1 MLCNEKCTTT
11 FFKVVLEQS
20 SIRER
25 IPSMAFL
32 DGSIGMPQTARS
44 DVACSKDNKLKL
56 ALIHVQLACKWH
68 QTLLGGV
75 SCTPVHGN
83 IAFDSG
89 SKEFHVNYYFKPEER
104 SVNFFQCTQTAVLL
118 PGGLSEDDPEC
129 NLCG

>member
-1 MLCNEKCTTT
+1 MLGNEKCTTT

-83 IAFDSG
+83 IGKNAG
-89 SKEFHVNYYFKPEER
+89 NNIWGAPQRAPTEHYTILYYMR
-104 SVNFFQCTQTAVLL
+104 GRASVHGTFTLRWQWRIAL
-118 PGGLSEDDPEC
+118 
-129 NLCG
+129 